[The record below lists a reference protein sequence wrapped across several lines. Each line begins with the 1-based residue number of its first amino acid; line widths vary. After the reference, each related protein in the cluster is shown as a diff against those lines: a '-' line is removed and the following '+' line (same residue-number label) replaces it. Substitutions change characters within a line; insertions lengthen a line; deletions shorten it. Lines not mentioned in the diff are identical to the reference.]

1 MAKKLVDVEGI
12 GPAYAAKLEAAGVG
26 TQEELLTLGAD
37 AKGREALAA
46 KTGISQKLVL
56 TWVNRAD
63 LARVTGIGGQYA
75 ELLELAGVDSV
86 PELAQRNAANL
97 HEAMGKINAEKHAV
111 RQVPSLKQVEDWV
124 QQAKGLPRVVNH

>member
-12 GPAYAAKLEAAGVG
+12 GPAYAAKLEAAGVK